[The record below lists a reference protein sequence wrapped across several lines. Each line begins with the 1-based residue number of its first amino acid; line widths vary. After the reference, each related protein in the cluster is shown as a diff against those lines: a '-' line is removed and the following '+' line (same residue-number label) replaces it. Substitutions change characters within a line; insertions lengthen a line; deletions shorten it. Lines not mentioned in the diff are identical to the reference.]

1 MREAT
6 ARLEPIA
13 SSSGALPLG
22 ELSAQQFIMAY
33 DTLTR
38 DSRCLRAG
46 CNLSSTRHEAV
57 VRET

>member
-22 ELSAQQFIMAY
+22 VLSAQQFIMTY

-38 DSRCLRAG
+38 EGWLQPVVD
-46 CNLSSTRHEAV
+46 EA
-57 VRET
+57 